1 MDDEDFEDAIARA
14 LHGEV
19 MTDLR
24 PHPELL
30 DALIAIA
37 SAASPGERRAAVRA
51 ARALHERDDLAG
63 IDDAEV
69 DEREDLFDDD
79 GFRIE

>member
-1 MDDEDFEDAIARA
+1 MEDFEDAIARA

-24 PHPELL
+24 PPPALL

-37 SAASPGERRAAVRA
+37 SARTAAERRAAVRA
-51 ARALHERDDLAG
+51 ARALQERSELDE
-63 IDDAEV
+63 IDDADPDDGTE
-69 DEREDLFDDD
+69 LFDDD